1 MVIDPTMLSSA
12 LIAGAALIADVTV
25 KEMTNDAYQALKGKV
40 GDLFGRRAAKATDK
54 LEVAETREEGKA
66 ELALAIPD
74 LRPDE
79 ADEIR
84 PVLHQF
90 REAMRQDEAARRG
103 LAHARIALDLDVGGD
118 VLIDN
123 VENAR
128 EIGIRSRSEG
138 DFTFTNV
145 KMDSGSRSGN

>member
-1 MVIDPTMLSSA
+1 MTLSSA
-12 LIAGAALIADVTV
+12 LVAGGALIADATV
-25 KEMTNDAYQALKGKV
+25 KEMTKDAYQALKGKV

-84 PVLHQF
+84 PVLQQV
-90 REAMRQDEAARRG
+90 REAMREDEAARQG

-123 VENAR
+123 VENTR
-128 EIGIRSRSEG
+128 EIGIRSRSQG

-145 KMDSGSRSGN
+145 KMDPGSRSGN